1 MNDIKQIH
9 SSKWIF
15 CLIVVLILVVDQ
27 ATKIWIKT
35 HMTLH
40 ECIDITG
47 WFKICFVEN
56 NGMAYGME
64 LGSKLLLSSIR
75 VVLVTMIIFY
85 VVRQIKSTVPK
96 GYLICL
102 SMIVGGAIGN
112 IIDGVFY
119 GLIFSESSNLFVA
132 DFVPFG
138 TGYAPV
144 LMGKV
149 VDMLYFPLIEST
161 WPAFV
166 PFVGGQPFVFFSPVF
181 NVADANISVC
191 VCALLLFYRKRL
203 SSLMQKDN
211 S

>member
-1 MNDIKQIH
+1 MSDNKQIL

-15 CLIVVLILVVDQ
+15 CLIVLLILVVDQ

-40 ECIDITG
+40 ECIDVTG

-64 LGSKLLLSSIR
+64 LGSKLLLSCLR
-75 VVLVTMIIFY
+75 VVLVSMIVVY
-85 VVRQIKSTVPK
+85 VVRQIKAVIPT
-96 GYLICL
+96 GFLICL

-112 IIDGVFY
+112 IIDGIFY
-119 GLIFSESSNLFVA
+119 GLVFSESSSMFVA
-132 DFVPFG
+132 DFVHFG

-149 VDMLYFPLIEST
+149 VDMLYFPMIETT
-161 WPAFV
+161 WPDFV

-181 NVADANISVC
+181 NIADANISVG
-191 VCALLLFYRKRL
+191 VCMLLLFYRNRL
-203 SSLMQKDN
+203 ASMMQKHN

>member
-1 MNDIKQIH
+1 MNGNKQIH

-15 CLIVVLILVVDQ
+15 CLIVFLILVVDQ
-27 ATKIWIKT
+27 TTKIWIKT

-64 LGSKLLLSSIR
+64 LGSKLLLSCIR
-75 VVLVTMIIFY
+75 VILVSLIVVY
-85 VVRQIKSTVPK
+85 VVRQIRTAVPK

-102 SMIVGGAIGN
+102 ALIVGGAIGN

-119 GLIFSESSNLFVA
+119 GLVFSESNSMFVA
-132 DFVPFG
+132 EFVPFG

-149 VDMLYFPLIEST
+149 VDMLYFPLIEAT
-161 WPAFV
+161 WPSFV

-181 NVADANISVC
+181 NIADANISVG

-203 SSLMQKDN
+203 SSLVQQGN
-211 S
+211 P

>member
-75 VVLVTMIIFY
+75 VVLVTMIIFD
-85 VVRQIKSTVPK
+85 VVR
-96 GYLICL
+96 
-102 SMIVGGAIGN
+102 
-112 IIDGVFY
+112 
-119 GLIFSESSNLFVA
+119 
-132 DFVPFG
+132 
-138 TGYAPV
+138 
-144 LMGKV
+144 
-149 VDMLYFPLIEST
+149 
-161 WPAFV
+161 
-166 PFVGGQPFVFFSPVF
+166 
-181 NVADANISVC
+181 
-191 VCALLLFYRKRL
+191 
-203 SSLMQKDN
+203 
-211 S
+211 